1 MAMMMVMIMMMMM
14 MMMMMKMMIMLILML
29 MLMLSRI
36 AFFNTV
42 SKEKYEEVHP
52 KQSALATAHHGMCLS
67 VFTQSIS
74 VVLQVVQ
81 HCLASSYRLFNTV
94 SHLHAGC
101 TTKLQPNSST
111 LLHQTNSSTGCTA

>member
-1 MAMMMVMIMMMMM
+1 MMITMMMMLM
-14 MMMMMKMMIMLILML
+14 VTITIIMAMML

-36 AFFNTV
+36 AFFNSV

-81 HCLASSYRLFNTV
+81 HCLASSDRLFNTV
-94 SHLHAGC
+94 IKPQDSKEAAESPLR
-101 TTKLQPNSST
+101 LDILLVFRSVLST
-111 LLHQTNSSTGCTA
+111 SFSTC